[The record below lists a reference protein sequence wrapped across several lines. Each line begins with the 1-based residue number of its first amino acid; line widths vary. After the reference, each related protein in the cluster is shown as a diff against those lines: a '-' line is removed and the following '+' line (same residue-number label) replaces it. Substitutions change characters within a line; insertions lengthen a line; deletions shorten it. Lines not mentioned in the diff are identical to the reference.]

1 MVHSKVELKRL
12 ITVISYQLLSIVI
25 MLIGLGVVVIA
36 FTGSP
41 LQFQIALG
49 LVGLGFIV
57 LALMLLKQHQERR
70 LSEDKMDVMIAKLDQ
85 ILQEVKKEDQSKG
98 TGVIIADVLSSGLKY
113 YSEHVARQK
122 REEDS

>member
-1 MVHSKVELKRL
+1 
-12 ITVISYQLLSIVI
+12 

-57 LALMLLKQHQERR
+57 LALMLLKQHQEKR
-70 LSEDKMDVMIAKLDQ
+70 LSEDKMDVMIAKIDQ

-98 TGVIIADVLSSGLKY
+98 KGVIIADVLSSGLKY